1 MPFVK
6 VGGHFISMKGPDVK
20 EELEISK
27 KAIKLL
33 GGQLIDTVY
42 IKIPQSDIVHSLIII
57 EKIRETPTKY
67 PRGGGKPRK
76 NPL

>member
-1 MPFVK
+1 MLFRS
-6 VGGHFISMKGPDVK
+6 GGHFISMKGPDVK